1 MTLLYS
7 LRIIIISF
15 LLLITN
21 VNLLNAQNTDF
32 SDSKCNFPT
41 GKYYKELS
49 DLASFQSIDVKVNNY
64 KKWVNNSLGIITSAK
79 DHEYTSYLALD
90 DNKIISK
97 INLITKKLEI
107 LILFGEFG
115 EELQIIVLLIK
126 NIKKNLM
133 L

>member
-32 SDSKCNFPT
+32 SDSKCDFPT

-64 KKWVNNSLGIITSAK
+64 KKWEKNSLGIITSAK

-90 DNKIISK
+90 DSNIIRK
-97 INLITKKLEI
+97 INWHNKEI
-107 LILFGEFG
+107 GNFNYINTYTHLF
-115 EELQIIVLLIK
+115 V
-126 NIKKNLM
+126 M
-133 L
+133 LS